1 MGKIITKAVGGK
13 KGVNVSILKN
23 YRKSDK
29 KKKLKNEKIKKTR
42 EGRLY
47 LKVQVRKRQ
56 MVILEELQRKI

>member
-29 KKKLKNEKIKKTR
+29 KKN
-42 EGRLY
+42 
-47 LKVQVRKRQ
+47 
-56 MVILEELQRKI
+56 